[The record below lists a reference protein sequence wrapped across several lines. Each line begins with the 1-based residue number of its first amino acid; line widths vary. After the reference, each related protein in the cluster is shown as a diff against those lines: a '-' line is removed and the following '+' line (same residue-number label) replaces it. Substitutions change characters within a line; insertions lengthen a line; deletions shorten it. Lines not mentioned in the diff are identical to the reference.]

1 MGEKG
6 GVMSLDAEAWSC
18 VDHVL
23 TKCEGVH
30 VPTDFCVTAAI
41 VLRQVYPY
49 DAATVFFLGE
59 DGRLAN
65 VRLLGVSRALARE
78 YVGHYMNADD
88 GAYSIE
94 RAARD
99 QALREA
105 RQHGDPYRPVVLDWE
120 REPHD
125 TQFWREYVLR
135 LRLRWSAAACL
146 YDLQG
151 RVRVVIEFD
160 RGERGHAPTHTE
172 LEALTVCNHHINA
185 LYQNFYVEPPSE
197 PRAALADL
205 VTGAGT
211 AADTGMRREGGTPAD
226 DAARLT
232 PREKAVGYELVQGHS
247 PKQAAQVLGVSRAT
261 VYKHMEHMHHKL
273 GVNNQTALIQRLNQM
288 FSRDGG

>member
-1 MGEKG
+1 
-6 GVMSLDAEAWSC
+6 MSLDAEAWSC

-30 VPTDFCVTAAI
+30 VPTDFCVTAAV

-125 TQFWREYVLR
+125 TQFWREYASR

-160 RGERGHAPTHTE
+160 RGERGHAPRTRSSRRSRSATTTSTRCTRTST
-172 LEALTVCNHHINA
+172 LSRPASRASRWRTWSRVRARRPTPACGA
-185 LYQNFYVEPPSE
+185 RAARPRTT
-197 PRAALADL
+197 PRA
-205 VTGAGT
+205 
-211 AADTGMRREGGTPAD
+211 
-226 DAARLT
+226 
-232 PREKAVGYELVQGHS
+232 
-247 PKQAAQVLGVSRAT
+247 
-261 VYKHMEHMHHKL
+261 
-273 GVNNQTALIQRLNQM
+273 
-288 FSRDGG
+288 